1 MQEVAFTYEGFQL
14 EIQSDTHDYISG
26 CICSSGTFYEVNM
39 LEAIS
44 ANFPQNTVLDVGAN
58 IGNHSLYLAKFT
70 SATTI
75 HAFEPM
81 PRSFEHLSSNMKR
94 NGCENVILHN
104 VALSDSSGVAKMDF
118 PDPTNQG
125 MAKFSE
131 EGIEVQ
137 VIRLDDINLEKV
149 SLIKI
154 DVEGHELSVLRGGSE
169 TIRKNRPH
177 LYIEIQNENLLSE
190 VEDFLFELGYFR
202 GRVYN
207 STPTYAFHPIPHIEG
222 EVTPKDVKVL
232 EAQRMSFDTNVETIN
247 KHWKQRYRSLELE
260 RNKLVAENNKLQLR
274 LDRVLGSTSWRIT
287 SPMRHLLKFVKDRC
301 RSTYKWFS

>member
-1 MQEVAFTYEGFQL
+1 
-14 EIQSDTHDYISG
+14 
-26 CICSSGTFYEVNM
+26 
-39 LEAIS
+39 
-44 ANFPQNTVLDVGAN
+44 
-58 IGNHSLYLAKFT
+58 
-70 SATTI
+70 
-75 HAFEPM
+75 
-81 PRSFEHLSSNMKR
+81 MKR

-125 MAKFSE
+125 MAKISE
-131 EGIEVQ
+131 DGLEVQ
-137 VIRLDDINLEKV
+137 LIRLDDISIEKV

-169 TIRKNRPH
+169 TIRKYRPH

-207 STPTYAFHPIPHIEG
+207 STPTYAFHPIPQIE
-222 EVTPKDVKVL
+222 EEITPKDIKVL
-232 EAQRMSFDTNVETIN
+232 EAQRMSFDTNFEAIN
-247 KHWKQRYRSLELE
+247 KRWKQRYRSLELE
-260 RNKLVAENNKLQLR
+260 RNKLASEKNKLQIR

-287 SPMRHLLKFVKDRC
+287 SPMRHLLKFIKDR
-301 RSTYKWFS
+301 RGSTSK

>member
-1 MQEVAFTYEGFQL
+1 MQEVAFTYENIRL
-14 EIQSDTHDYISG
+14 EIQSDISDYISC
-26 CICSSGTFYEVNM
+26 CISSSGTFYEVNM

-58 IGNHSLYLAKFT
+58 IGNHALYLAKFT

-94 NGCENVILHN
+94 NGCENVILHK

-125 MAKFSE
+125 MARISE
-131 EGIEVQ
+131 DGLEVRL
-137 VIRLDDINLEKV
+137 IRLDDINVGKV

-154 DVEGHELSVLRGGSE
+154 DVEGHELSVLRGGLE
-169 TIRKNRPH
+169 TIRKHRPH

-190 VEDFLFELGYFR
+190 VEDFLFKLGYFH

-207 STPTYAFHPIPHIEG
+207 STPTYAFHPIPEIEQ
-222 EVTPKDVKVL
+222 EITPKDVRAL
-232 EAQRMSFDTNVETIN
+232 EAQRVSFDANFEAIN
-247 KHWKQRYRSLELE
+247 KRWKQRYRSLELE
-260 RNKLVAENNKLQLR
+260 RNILASENNKLQIR

-287 SPMRHLLKFVKDRC
+287 SPMRRLLKFVKDR
-301 RSTYKWFS
+301 RGSTSKSFS

>member
-1 MQEVAFTYEGFQL
+1 VELQEVAFTYEDFRL
-14 EIQSDTHDYISG
+14 EIQSDRNDYISG
-26 CICSSGTFYEVNM
+26 CIGSTGSFYEVIM

-81 PRSFEHLSSNMKR
+81 PRSFEHLSANMRR

-125 MAKFSE
+125 MAKISE
-131 EGIEVQ
+131 EGVEVQ
-137 VIRLDDINLEKV
+137 VIRLDDTNIEKV

-154 DVEGHELSVLRGGSE
+154 DVEGHELSVLRGGLE

-207 STPTYAFHPIPHIEG
+207 STPTYAFHPAPQIEG
-222 EVTPKDVKVL
+222 EITPKDIKVL
-232 EAQRMSFDTNVETIN
+232 EAQRMSFDTNLEAIN
-247 KHWKQRYRSLELE
+247 KHWKQSYRSLELE
-260 RNKLVAENNKLQLR
+260 RNKLAAEKNKLQLR
-274 LDRVLGSTSWRIT
+274 LDRVLNSISWRIT
-287 SPMRHLLKFVKDRC
+287 SPLRHLLKFVKGR
-301 RSTYKWFS
+301 RH

>member
-1 MQEVAFTYEGFQL
+1 M
-14 EIQSDTHDYISG
+14 QSDSNDYISG
-26 CICSSGTFYEVNM
+26 CIESSGSFYEVNM

-104 VALSDSSGVAKMDF
+104 VALSDSSGLAKMDF

-125 MAKFSE
+125 MAKISE

-137 VIRLDDINLEKV
+137 VIKLDDLSIEKV

-154 DVEGHELSVLRGGSE
+154 DVEGHELRVLRGGSE

-177 LYIEIQNENLLSE
+177 LYIEIQNEYLLGE
-190 VEDFLFELGYFR
+190 VEDFLFELGYFH

-207 STPTYAFHPIPHIEG
+207 STPTYAFHPAPQIEG
-222 EVTPKDVKVL
+222 QITSKDLQAL
-232 EAQRMSFDTNVETIN
+232 EAQRMSFDTNLEAIN
-247 KHWKQRYRSLELE
+247 KYWKQRYRSLELE
-260 RNKLVAENNKLQLR
+260 RNRLATEKNKLQVR
-274 LDRVLGSTSWRIT
+274 LDRVLNSFSWRIT
-287 SPMRHLLKFVKDRC
+287 GPMRHLLKFVRV
-301 RSTYKWFS
+301 RRR